1 MRVIRIKRICQIPSF
16 HVVTLIFFVFV
27 LFVLFL
33 CVLVLTRKN
42 AMANE
47 RDWFYV
53 RVYLWMEKK
62 IVLSSHREISA
73 NESIQ
78 SHYYLCVHGRLI
90 LFVWGVAII
99 NSKPF
104 RTRNKSQNKQKYFKR
119 IN

>member
-62 IVLSSHREISA
+62 LFCLAIEKSLPMNQFNHI
-73 NESIQ
+73 II
-78 SHYYLCVHGRLI
+78 CVCM
-90 LFVWGVAII
+90 AD
-99 NSKPF
+99 
-104 RTRNKSQNKQKYFKR
+104 
-119 IN
+119 